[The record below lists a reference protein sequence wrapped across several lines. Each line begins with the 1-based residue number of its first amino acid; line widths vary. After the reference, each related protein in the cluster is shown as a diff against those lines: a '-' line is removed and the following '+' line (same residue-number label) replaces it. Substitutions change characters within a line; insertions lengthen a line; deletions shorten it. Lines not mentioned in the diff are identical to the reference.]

1 MPLIFTQHYSVE
13 LIDSNPHM
21 SCMYIESQK
30 KTGGGRHTTFIR
42 GYLRGMPIRLR
53 EDYTEKGYLISV
65 TESRDRPQIDKD
77 FNEILQK
84 LRSMCI
90 VCLPIIP
97 FQTEITNLEKH
108 SPKMA
113 ELVVKR
119 MTQIKEFL

>member
-13 LIDSNPHM
+13 LIDSIAHM

-30 KTGGGRHTTFIR
+30 KAGGGRHITFIR

-53 EDYTEKGYLISV
+53 ENYTENGYLTSV